1 MNPLRPLF
9 ALLTLGL
16 GLSALAASP
25 ERLPRSTPEAEGV
38 SSEALSRLV
47 SKLEQQIDAV
57 HSLMI
62 VRHGRVI
69 AEGWWSP
76 FAATEPHTFFSL
88 SKSFTSSAV
97 GLAAAEGL
105 LSIDDPVLKYF
116 PDEAPANPSG
126 NLKEMR
132 IRDLLKMSTGQHPDQ
147 VDGISF
153 MGPSSVPRQFLAL
166 EVPHKPGTLFY
177 YNTPASYML
186 SAIVQKVTGQ
196 TVRDYLMPRL
206 FEPLGFSNPQWQ
218 TSAEGVSMGGFGL
231 SGRTEDIACF
241 GQLLLQEG
249 EWQGK
254 RLIPRDW
261 IRQATSLQASN
272 GSNPDS
278 DWDQGYG
285 FQFWRCRNG
294 VYRGDGAFGQFCIV
308 MPQYDTVIAITSGT
322 GEMGNV
328 MNLLWKELL
337 PELRP
342 AGIPAND
349 AGYAALR
356 AKLSSLAIPVVK
368 GAPISPTGSAVSG
381 KRYIFETNPASY
393 RGVVLEFSDKGDR
406 ATALLAGGRTLTVEI
421 GHGLWPLGAP
431 LPSPIDGTQTP
442 ASHSGAWLNDNTYQ
456 LKSVYYQTPVILTQT
471 YHFNGRDLRLELT
484 QNVAF
489 GKRETQV
496 FVGHQE

>member
-38 SSEALSRLV
+38 SSEAISRLV
-47 SKLEQQIDAV
+47 GKLEQRIDAV

-69 AEGWWSP
+69 AEGWWAPYAS
-76 FAATEPHTFFSL
+76 TEPHTFFSL

-116 PDEAPANPSG
+116 PEEAPANPSE

-147 VDGISF
+147 VDRINL
-153 MGPSSVPRQFLAL
+153 MGADPIPRQFLAL

-177 YNTPASYML
+177 YNTPATYML
-186 SAIVQKVTGQ
+186 SAIVQKVSGR

-206 FEPLGFSNPQWQ
+206 FEPLGFSDPQWQ
-218 TSAEGVSMGGFGL
+218 ASAQGVSMGGFGL
-231 SGRTEDIACF
+231 SARTEDIACF

-249 EWQGK
+249 EWKGK
-254 RLIPRDW
+254 RLLPRDW

-294 VYRGDGAFGQFCIV
+294 VFRGDGAFGQFCIV

-322 GEMGNV
+322 GDMGGV
-328 MNLLWKELL
+328 MNLLWSDLL

-342 AGIPAND
+342 AAIPANES
-349 AGYAALR
+349 AAVALR
-356 AKLSSLAIPVVK
+356 DRLNALSLPCVQGNPSSPLAT
-368 GAPISPTGSAVSG
+368 SVSG
-381 KRYIFETNPASY
+381 KTYLFEANASGLQ
-393 RGVVLEFSDKGDR
+393 GVVMNYSDKGDT
-406 ATALLAGGRTLTVEI
+406 ATVLLPDGSRLSVAI
-421 GHGLWPLGAP
+421 GHGQWSHGAT
-431 LPSPIDGTQTP
+431 LHSPIDGTPTP
-442 ASHSGAWLNDNTYQ
+442 AALSGAWLDNDTYQ
-456 LKSVYYQTPVILTQT
+456 LRCVYYRTPMILTQT
-471 YHFNGRDLRLELT
+471 YHFSGRDLRVELSF
-484 QNVAF
+484 NVGF
-489 GKRETQV
+489 GKREIQV
-496 FVGHQE
+496 LTGHQQ